1 MSTNNGYQKYKKIDV
16 STASQ
21 NRLIIMLYDGA
32 IKFLENACNAMDK
45 KHGIEEA
52 HNNIMKAQ
60 EIIYELLSSLNY
72 DAKEIA
78 ERLASIYTYMNQR
91 LTEANISKTKPPI
104 LEVIKYLKELK
115 TAWEGVEEKMSSSS
129 AMSTTNIK
137 KEESASSSQNNTT
150 PADNKSYDKKLMKR
164 DDKAVASK
172 LNITG

>member
-21 NRLIIMLYDGA
+21 NRLVIMLYDGA

-45 KHGIEEA
+45 KHGTEEA

-78 ERLASIYTYMNQR
+78 DRLASIYTYMNQR

-104 LEVIKYLKELK
+104 LEVVKYLKELK
-115 TAWEGVEEKMSSSS
+115 GAWEGVEQKMSSSNI
-129 AMSTTNIK
+129 TTND
-137 KEESASSSQNNTT
+137 KEDTSSTPHNSSA
-150 PADNKSYDKKLMKR
+150 PADNKSYDKNFAKK
-164 DDKAVASK
+164 DDKAVTSK

>member
-21 NRLIIMLYDGA
+21 NRLVIMLYDGA

-45 KHGIEEA
+45 KHGTEEA

-78 ERLASIYTYMNQR
+78 ERLASIYTYINQR

-115 TAWEGVEEKMSSSS
+115 GAWEGVEQKLSSNNVDNN
-129 AMSTTNIK
+129 TTT
-137 KEESASSSQNNTT
+137 KEESNSVTQNNST
-150 PADNKSYDKKLMKR
+150 PADNKSYDKKFMKK
-164 DDKAVASK
+164 DDKAVTSK

>member
-21 NRLIIMLYDGA
+21 NRLVIMLYDGA

-45 KHGIEEA
+45 KHGTEEA

-115 TAWEGVEEKMSSSS
+115 TAWEAVEEKFSSN
-129 AMSTTNIK
+129 TTNITK
-137 KEESASSSQNNTT
+137 GENDSISSNKSA
-150 PADNKSYDKKLMKR
+150 PADNKRYDKNLMKK
-164 DDKAVASK
+164 DDKAVTSK

>member
-1 MSTNNGYQKYKKIDV
+1 MSTNKGYEKYKKIDV

-21 NRLIIMLYDGA
+21 NRLVIMLYDGA

-45 KHGIEEA
+45 KHGTEEA

-115 TAWEGVEEKMSSSS
+115 TAWEGVEQKLSSHTPNVAKEANDSVSS
-129 AMSTTNIK
+129 NKS
-137 KEESASSSQNNTT
+137 T
-150 PADNKSYDKKLMKR
+150 PADNKSYDKNFMKK
-164 DDKAVASK
+164 DDKAITSK

>member
-21 NRLIIMLYDGA
+21 NRLVIMLYDGA
-32 IKFLENACNAMDK
+32 IKFLENACNAIDK
-45 KHGIEEA
+45 KHGTEEA

-104 LEVIKYLKELK
+104 LEVIKYLQELK
-115 TAWEGVEEKMSSSS
+115 GAWESVEQKMSSSNYTS
-129 AMSTTNIK
+129 SNIS
-137 KEESASSSQNNTT
+137 KEESSSAPQNNSN
-150 PADNKSYDKKLMKR
+150 PADNKGYDKNFTKK
-164 DDKAVASK
+164 DDKAVTSK

>member
-21 NRLIIMLYDGA
+21 NRLVIMLYDGA

-45 KHGIEEA
+45 KHGTEEA

-115 TAWEGVEEKMSSSS
+115 GAWEGVEQKLSSNNADNTTTTKEDSNS
-129 AMSTTNIK
+129 AT
-137 KEESASSSQNNTT
+137 QNNST
-150 PADNKSYDKKLMKR
+150 PADNKSYDKKFMKK
-164 DDKAVASK
+164 DDKAVTSK